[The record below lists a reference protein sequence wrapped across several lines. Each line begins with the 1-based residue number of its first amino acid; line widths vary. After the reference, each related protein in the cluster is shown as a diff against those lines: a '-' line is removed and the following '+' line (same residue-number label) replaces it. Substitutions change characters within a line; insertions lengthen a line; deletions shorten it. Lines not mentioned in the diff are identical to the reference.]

1 MNKNDK
7 DDVERCTFETIKDH
21 RWSKEKT
28 KNGNIHVLISWYGYE
43 EVNWELMETIKK
55 DDPVTLSKY
64 AFGNNLIDE
73 DIWKWASRYA
83 KNFKKMN

>member
-1 MNKNDK
+1 
-7 DDVERCTFETIKDH
+7 
-21 RWSKEKT
+21 
-28 KNGNIHVLISWYGYE
+28 
-43 EVNWELMETIKK
+43 METIKK

-83 KNFKKMN
+83 KNFKKMNKMVRNLLAGKRALRDVKYQFGVIFPRNIQEAYNL